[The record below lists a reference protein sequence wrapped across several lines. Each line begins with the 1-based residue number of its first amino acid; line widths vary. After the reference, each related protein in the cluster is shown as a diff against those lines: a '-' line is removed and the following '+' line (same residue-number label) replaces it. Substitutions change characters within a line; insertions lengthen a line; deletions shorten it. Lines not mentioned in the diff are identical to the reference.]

1 VYISKEGGLA
11 INGNA
16 LTFGGSGGYFFTMM
30 YSDDTVIVNS
40 EEVQGKIELKCNY
53 LYRDFDTLRAVANA
67 KQYLYDPMIDKIN
80 KIKTNTMNLIK

>member
-1 VYISKEGGLA
+1 
-11 INGNA
+11 
-16 LTFGGSGGYFFTMM
+16 MM

-40 EEVQGKIELKCNY
+40 EEVQGKIGAEVQLS
-53 LYRDFDTLRAVANA
+53 LQRFWLRADVANA

>member
-16 LTFGGSGGYFFTMM
+16 LTLGGRFIFTMM

-53 LYRDFDTLRAVANA
+53 LTEIFDTLMMMQTQNNICMT
-67 KQYLYDPMIDKIN
+67 Q
-80 KIKTNTMNLIK
+80 

>member
-1 VYISKEGGLA
+1 VCISQRGGLA

-40 EEVQGKIELKCNY
+40 EEVQGKIGAEVQLS
-53 LYRDFDTLRAVANA
+53 LQRFLTL
-67 KQYLYDPMIDKIN
+67 
-80 KIKTNTMNLIK
+80 